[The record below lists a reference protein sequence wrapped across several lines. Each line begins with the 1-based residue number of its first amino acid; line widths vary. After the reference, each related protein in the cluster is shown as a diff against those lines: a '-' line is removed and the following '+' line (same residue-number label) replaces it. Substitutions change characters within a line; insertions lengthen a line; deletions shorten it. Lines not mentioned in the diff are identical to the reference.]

1 MVYKLTIQDRLP
13 GTNEYSKA
21 QRTGIRKGSEMKQ
34 ETEEWIGWHIRAQMN
49 GLQIK
54 LPVRI
59 VYIWCEETTRRDKDN
74 IRQGEKFIQ
83 DALVKMGVLKGD
95 GWKHI
100 RGSYS
105 EFTTD
110 PNKPRVEVIIVEQ
123 PV

>member
-1 MVYKLTIQDRLP
+1 MVYKLVIQGRLP
-13 GTNEYSKA
+13 GTNDYSRAQKAGPHKGQGMKNEQEEY
-21 QRTGIRKGSEMKQ
+21 
-34 ETEEWIGWHIRAQMN
+34 IGWHIRAQMN

-54 LPVRI
+54 NPVSI
-59 VYIWCEETTRRDKDN
+59 VYIWVEENTRRDKDN

-100 RGSYS
+100 RSSHS
-105 EFTTD
+105 EFTVET
-110 PNKPRVEVIIVEQ
+110 NKPRVEVILVEQ

>member
-13 GTNEYSKA
+13 GTNEYSQA
-21 QRTGIRKGSEMKQ
+21 QRGGVHAGSKLKH

-54 LPVRI
+54 NPVSI
-59 VYIWCEETTRRDKDN
+59 VYIWVEENTRRDKDN

-100 RGSYS
+100 RSSHS
-105 EFTTD
+105 EFTVD
-110 PNKPRVEVIIVEQ
+110 ANRPRVEVILIEQ